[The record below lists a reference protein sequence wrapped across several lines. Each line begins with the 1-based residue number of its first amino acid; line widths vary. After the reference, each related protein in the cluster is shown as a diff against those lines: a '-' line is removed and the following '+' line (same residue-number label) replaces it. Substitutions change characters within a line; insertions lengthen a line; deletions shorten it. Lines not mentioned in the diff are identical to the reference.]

1 MTESSSEANE
11 ADRLD
16 QQTPIYGAEIGEID
30 SGISEVDADE
40 ADVADQRRDAKSAED
55 DDPYRVEEPE

>member
-16 QQTPIYGAEIGEID
+16 QQAPVYGVEIGEID
-30 SGISEVDADE
+30 SGISQLDADE
-40 ADVADQRRDAKSAED
+40 ADVADQRREVPSDD
-55 DDPYRVEEPE
+55 DDPYRLQQPE